1 MVMTPKVAGTLRH
14 KYAECKAASNV
25 FRSPLLKMVLYG
37 YAMSTTSKVMY
48 SMRAFLEVP
57 KDTGSV
63 MVPTSLILFLPKP

>member
-1 MVMTPKVAGTLRH
+1 MTPKVVVTLRH

-25 FRSPLLKMVLYG
+25 FRSPLPKMALYG

-48 SMRAFLEVP
+48 SVRAFLGVP

-63 MVPTSLILFLPKP
+63 MVLKGSILFPLKP